1 MQISRLRRLARDTP
15 PRGWGIVAA
24 SAVRAVLSASAFLAI
39 GAVVDTILSG
49 GDAQPFL
56 LVAGACAIGAAVCA
70 GVESLL
76 PSHQQPVEEQFW
88 RGRLATRMLT
98 TPIDGREEPG
108 DTVSGLTDAV
118 ERIAAYRSTFVG
130 RFLGALI
137 VPVAVL
143 AVIAVSHGVF
153 VSAVLAVCI
162 ALAPPLLGAA
172 MARVRRPTRA
182 HSAASASLAAEFT
195 ETVRAL
201 GTIAMLGA
209 GPQRRERFARRAET
223 ARVEVMRML
232 RRNQLV
238 LLATDGFFGLLVT
251 AASGVAAMIGLAAG
265 AFTAGQALAL
275 VLLGRLLLEPVDH
288 VGREFY
294 VGMAGQARQ
303 DAAHRA
309 LSTASSRDLPSPTV
323 STQASALPT
332 CVRLEQVSIVRGCRA
347 TVREVTLDLPSRTI
361 TALIGPSGS
370 GKTSLALALAG
381 LLPTASGTI
390 TINGTACDASARTAA
405 VAFVPQ
411 RTTLFTGTVADNLRL
426 GAPGASDDRLV
437 WALDC
442 VGLTCELSNGGSAL
456 NRPLTTDGATI
467 SGGQAQRLSIARALV
482 CGSPILVLDEP
493 TSNLDQESAERVL
506 RAVSEVVQIST
517 VLLITHRH
525 DELAWADRIAV
536 MTDGVLSTT
545 TREALA

>member
-1 MQISRLRRLARDTP
+1 MQISSIRRLAHDTP

-39 GAVVDTILSG
+39 GAVIDTILTDG
-49 GDAQPFL
+49 EAQPFL
-56 LVAGACAIGAAVCA
+56 LIAGACAVGAAVCA

-76 PSHQQPVEEQFW
+76 PSHQQPADEQFW
-88 RGRLATRMLT
+88 RGRLATRMFT
-98 TPIDGREEPG
+98 SPIDRRDEPG

-118 ERIAAYRSTFVG
+118 ERIAAYRSTFLG
-130 RFLGALI
+130 RFLGALV

-153 VSAVLAVCI
+153 VAAVLAACT
-162 ALAPPLLGAA
+162 ALTPPLLGIT

-182 HSAASASLAAEFT
+182 HSTASASLAAEFT

-238 LLATDGFFGLLVT
+238 LLATDGLFGLLVT
-251 AASGVAAMIGLAAG
+251 AASGVAAVIGLAAG
-265 AFTAGQALAL
+265 VFTAGQALAL
-275 VLLGRLLLEPVDH
+275 VLLGRLLLAPVDH

-294 VGMAGQARQ
+294 VGMAGQSRQ
-303 DAAHRA
+303 DAAHRT
-309 LSTASSRDLPSPTV
+309 LSTVSSSGLPPPTV
-323 STQASALPT
+323 NTHASALPAH
-332 CVRLEQVSIVRGCRA
+332 VRLEQVSIVRGGSA
-347 TVREVTLDLPSRTI
+347 TVREATLELPSRTI

-381 LLPTASGTI
+381 LIPTASGTI
-390 TINGTACDASARTAA
+390 TVNGTSFDASERTTA

-411 RTTLFTGTVADNLRL
+411 HTTLFTGTVADNLRL
-426 GAPGASDDRLV
+426 GAPGAPDDRLI
-437 WALDC
+437 WALTC
-442 VGLTCELSNGGSAL
+442 VGLTTELSDGGSAL

-493 TSNLDQESAERVL
+493 TSNLDQESATRVL
-506 RAVSEVVQIST
+506 RAVSDVAQIAT
-517 VLLITHRH
+517 VLLVTHRH
-525 DELAWADRIAV
+525 DELTWADHIAV